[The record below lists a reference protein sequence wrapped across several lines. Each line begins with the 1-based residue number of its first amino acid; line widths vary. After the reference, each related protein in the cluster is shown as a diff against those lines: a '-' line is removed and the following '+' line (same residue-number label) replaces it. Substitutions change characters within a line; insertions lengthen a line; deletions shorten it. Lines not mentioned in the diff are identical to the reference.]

1 MRRGKRLNGRELH
14 VTLRRLESKGVILVR
29 KTLRVA
35 HFLLAILL
43 SAPIFSA
50 GGPAHVKVTFKTL
63 SCGGETGL
71 ASVDADSIV
80 KIQSVKC
87 DEGDPVARVYQVLEK
102 GEPGSGVTYR
112 AFTTSEDEAARL
124 MEEVEAFQKEK
135 RERIREGSRIIIEKK
150 D

>member
-1 MRRGKRLNGRELH
+1 M
-14 VTLRRLESKGVILVR
+14 LRFFPI
-29 KTLRVA
+29 A
-35 HFLLAILL
+35 LLWA
-43 SAPIFSA
+43 SFSFA
-50 GGPAHVKVTFKTL
+50 GGPSHVKVTFKTL

-87 DEGDPVARVYQVLEK
+87 DEGDPVGKVYQILAK

-112 AFTTSEDEAARL
+112 AFTTSEEEASRL

-135 RERIREGSRIIIEKK
+135 RERIREGDRIIIEKK